1 VSASRDAKVRGVD
14 VGEVKRGTNG
24 REDGENVCVSVCVCV
39 CETYLHPPLPHKHR
53 EVLGSALPY
62 PSLRRRMQAVCAV
75 ADHRRPCQ
83 RARTQPTAPQTRAH
97 VPTRTRAH
105 MLTHMLARAS
115 RPRCAARIPDFPPKG
130 PGRRTGGISRL
141 SAATCCAVPW
151 HELTRPTPRMSAP
164 FVQIR
169 ARQTKPA
176 AAPPAPSSSPPGRFR
191 VGISLVSGH

>member
-1 VSASRDAKVRGVD
+1 MCER
-14 VGEVKRGTNG
+14 
-24 REDGENVCVSVCVCV
+24 VCVCVCV
-39 CETYLHPPLPHKHR
+39 CEAYLHPPLPHKHR

-141 SAATCCAVPW
+141 SAATCCAVLW
-151 HELTRPTPRMSAP
+151 HDLSRPTRELSRKEWAL
-164 FVQIR
+164 VQNVCLLHERFPVSRLSHERILLSR
-169 ARQTKPA
+169 ARHNWRA
-176 AAPPAPSSSPPGRFR
+176 
-191 VGISLVSGH
+191 VS